1 MRKFSILRVLF
12 LYEGQNFLCMPR
24 TAGSIQKL
32 VGTSLYG
39 GHIFLLLGWNRVK
52 VAVNR

>member
-1 MRKFSILRVLF
+1 MRKSSILSVLF
-12 LYEGQNFLCMPR
+12 LDEGQNFLCMLR
-24 TAGSIQKL
+24 TGGSIQKL

-39 GHIFLLLGWNRVK
+39 GHICLLLGWNRVK